1 MTNPITVLIDK
12 QDGFEV
18 VRDKVAQILADESAR
33 QMALATA
40 ASKDPA
46 LWDLKVYRERSTPWE
61 LLTGDERADHAI
73 NVWFDSANVDDSAA
87 DVTNR
92 QTYIGTINV
101 DVVFGSVAIETD
113 DGHAPA
119 DRAAA
124 LGANRII
131 RLVRNIL
138 MSDSYTY
145 LGLRQTQAPLV
156 AVGKRWIRSIN
167 TFQPQLDNKTA
178 QHIVGA
184 RLELS
189 VRYSEFSPQ
198 YQPANIATVDC
209 TIQEDDQGRVLA
221 GAQFNYIPA

>member
-1 MTNPITVLIDK
+1 MASQITVLIND
-12 QDGFEV
+12 QDSFEI
-18 VRDKVAQILADESAR
+18 VRDRVAQILADESAG

-40 ASKDPA
+40 QGIDPA
-46 LWDLKVYRERSTPWE
+46 PWDLKVYRERSIPWE
-61 LLTGDERADHAI
+61 LLSGDATDDHAI
-73 NVWFDSANVDDSAA
+73 NVWFDSANVDDAAA

-92 QTYIGTINV
+92 QTFIGTINI
-101 DVVFGSVAIETD
+101 DIIFGSVAIETA
-113 DGHAPA
+113 DGYAPA

-124 LGANRII
+124 LGANRIM
-131 RLVRNIL
+131 RLVRNMI

-156 AVGKRWIRSIN
+156 AVGKRWVRSMN

-198 YQPANIATVDC
+198 YQPANVQILDCTVD
-209 TIQEDDQGRVLA
+209 EDSQGRVLA
-221 GAQFNYIPA
+221 GAQFDYTPS